1 VRVGRCRYGLMC
13 NENGFLFDDGVV
25 VRLSEESFLCHTTS
39 GGSDGVHAWMEEWL
53 QTEWWDFKVYTAN
66 VTEQYAQIG
75 VVGPKARM
83 VLETLGGMDV
93 SSEALPFMAYSEGK
107 LAGIAARVMR
117 ISFSGELSYE
127 IAVPAKHGLEFWEAC
142 LREDRKQLVGLSTEN
157 PEDVLPDGAHAVEGE
172 KLANG
177 MENMIGHVT
186 STYFSPTL
194 NRSIAMALI
203 KGGSKRMGETLS
215 FPVSEDQTIKATVV
229 DPVFLDKEGERQ
241 NV

>member
-1 VRVGRCRYGLMC
+1 MSAFWVGRCRYGLMC

-127 IAVPAKHGLEFWEAC
+127 IAVPGKIASNW
-142 LREDRKQLVGLSTEN
+142 
-157 PEDVLPDGAHAVEGE
+157 
-172 KLANG
+172 LASRQKIPRTSCQ
-177 MENMIGHVT
+177 MERM
-186 STYFSPTL
+186 
-194 NRSIAMALI
+194 RW
-203 KGGSKRMGETLS
+203 KGRNWPM
-215 FPVSEDQTIKATVV
+215 VWRI
-229 DPVFLDKEGERQ
+229 
-241 NV
+241 